1 MIVSWTNKG
10 QFLIEKKTPLRSF
23 QQIDSE
29 EILKNVFKKFFTRRS
44 WIIMM
49 KKKNTQKRIDWWWFF
64 SLSPNFYFLPVSLSI
79 IFATKYSRPFDEI
92 FWPLSL
98 SALPLPVAACPWKNI
113 FCTLISW
120 LFVSWQ
126 VTWACV
132 HAFLFVCFEK
142 KQNHVKLEKWM
153 WREWKQS
160 KVCRKCHNS
169 NKQTLTWVQK

>member
-1 MIVSWTNKG
+1 MIVPWTNKG
-10 QFLIEKKTPLRSF
+10 QFFNWKKTPLRSF

-29 EILKNVFKKFFTRRS
+29 EILKNIFKKFFTRS

-49 KKKNTQKRIDWWWFF
+49 KKKNTHKKESTDDDF

-98 SALPLPVAACPWKNI
+98 SALPVAACPWKNI

-126 VTWACV
+126 VTWARA
-132 HAFLFVCFEK
+132 HAFFLFVLK

>member
-1 MIVSWTNKG
+1 MIVPWTNKG
-10 QFLIEKKTPLRSF
+10 QFLIEKKHHWGLSNKLTL
-23 QQIDSE
+23 
-29 EILKNVFKKFFTRRS
+29 KKFWKTFSRNFSQEEAELS
-44 WIIMM
+44 WWR
-49 KKKNTQKRIDWWWFF
+49 KKTHKKESTDDDF

-126 VTWACV
+126 VTWALA
-132 HAFLFVCFEK
+132 HAFFLFVLK